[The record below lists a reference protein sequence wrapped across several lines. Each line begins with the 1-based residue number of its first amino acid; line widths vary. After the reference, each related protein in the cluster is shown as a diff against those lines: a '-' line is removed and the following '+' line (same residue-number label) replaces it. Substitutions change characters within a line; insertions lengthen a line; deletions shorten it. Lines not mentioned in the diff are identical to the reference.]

1 MGLRSNYELARIFED
16 LSDSDITTIER
27 VLEKEGFPNGIYV
40 DDRIPKDGYISGGHW
55 GRLDRGHR
63 VYETDMTNIKNYST
77 YSIDLS
83 EGNIETP
90 TIIDSNTTSAEDT
103 NMTPIETKPT
113 LSQFITDHSKE
124 LYNITASTIEE
135 ANKKLASRVDQET
148 PWRVKSIEKT
158 ADGFKINEA
167 GSENLKSWLEATT
180 KTPIAD
186 VDFNELEQT
195 FINTKSGQGG
205 IRGTLIW
212 YKDNGKLHVY
222 SLLSKDPNGNY
233 ENLIPIIDSI
243 FKTGDTT
250 LIKYTMSQIMHNIV
264 NNSEEVINLLKNI
277 SLTEEEEEVKKKLDI
292 CEKIANFEQEYINIF
307 GCK

>member
-40 DDRIPKDGYISGGHW
+40 DDRIPKDGYINGGHW

-83 EGNIETP
+83 DGNIEIP
-90 TIIDSNTTSAEDT
+90 TIINLDVSSTEDT
-103 NMTPIETKPT
+103 NVPPVSTKPT
-113 LSQFITDHSKE
+113 LSQFIADHSKE

-135 ANKKLASRVDQET
+135 ANQKLASRVDQET
-148 PWRVKSIEKT
+148 PWKVKSIEKT
-158 ADGFKINEA
+158 ADGFKINEM

-212 YKDNGKLHVY
+212 YKEGGKLHVY
-222 SLLSKDPNGNY
+222 SLLSKDPNNNY

-243 FKTGDTT
+243 FRTENTT
-250 LIKYTMSQIMHNIV
+250 LIKYAMSRIMPNIV
-264 NNSEEVINLLKNI
+264 NNSEEVINLLKNT
-277 SLTEEEEEVKKKLDI
+277 SLTEEEEKVKKKLDI
-292 CEKIANFEQEYINIF
+292 CEKIAIFEQEFTNIF
-307 GCK
+307 QCK

>member
-40 DDRIPKDGYISGGHW
+40 DDRIPKDGYINGGHW

-63 VYETDMTNIKNYST
+63 VYETDMTNIRNYST

-83 EGNIETP
+83 DGNIEMP
-90 TIIDSNTTSAEDT
+90 TITNLDVSSTEDT
-103 NMTPIETKPT
+103 NTSPVSTKPT
-113 LSQFITDHSKE
+113 LSQFIADHSKE

-135 ANKKLASRVDQET
+135 ANQKLASRVDQET
-148 PWRVKSIEKT
+148 PWKVKSIEKT

-205 IRGTLIW
+205 IRGTLMW
-212 YKDNGKLHVY
+212 YKDNGKLYIY

-233 ENLIPIIDSI
+233 EKLIPAIDSI
-243 FKTGDTT
+243 FKTEDTT
-250 LIKYTMSQIMHNIV
+250 LIKYTMSQIMPNIV
-264 NNSEEVINLLKNI
+264 TIYEP
-277 SLTEEEEEVKKKLDI
+277 KK
-292 CEKIANFEQEYINIF
+292 
-307 GCK
+307 